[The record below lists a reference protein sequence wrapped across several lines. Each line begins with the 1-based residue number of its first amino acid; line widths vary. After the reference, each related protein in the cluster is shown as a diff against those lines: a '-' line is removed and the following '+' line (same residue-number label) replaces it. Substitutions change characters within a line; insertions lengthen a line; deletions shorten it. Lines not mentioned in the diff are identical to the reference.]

1 MACTGFVRACWVAA
15 PGWIW
20 NWNYIGFLL
29 NTTGM
34 NETHDKIQVVYDTV
48 IEFLI
53 QYGFQVVGAVIIL
66 VVGVVLAKMFGG
78 VVLRL
83 CNKANI
89 DVTLTKFFAGLTK
102 ILVLVFA
109 LVIAMAKFGITI
121 APMVAAI
128 GAGAFGLTLAIQG
141 PIANYGAGLAL
152 ILTRPF
158 KVGNTLTLH
167 GLTGVVQEI
176 KLGMTVLVT
185 EDGEQITIPNRKVL
199 GEIFVNSFPNKV
211 VEGSIGIAYS
221 ADPGKAI
228 RLIRECLQ
236 SIEHVTQDPEPQIGI
251 EAFAD
256 SSINIGYRYW
266 VKTEVYYQT
275 QYKVNLAVFN
285 AFKEN
290 RVAIPFPQ
298 REVRILNESNPT

>member
-1 MACTGFVRACWVAA
+1 MSEGLDQFQA
-15 PGWIW
+15 
-20 NWNYIGFLL
+20 
-29 NTTGM
+29 
-34 NETHDKIQVVYDTV
+34 VYDTV

-53 QYGFQVVGAVIIL
+53 MYGFQVIGAIIIL
-66 VVGVVLAKMFGG
+66 IIGLILAKTFGG
-78 VVLRL
+78 IVIKL
-83 CNKANI
+83 CRKA
-89 DVTLTKFFAGLTK
+89 DVDITLTKFFAGLAK
-102 ILVLVFA
+102 LVIFLFA

-167 GLTGVVQEI
+167 GLTGIVEEI
-176 KLGMTVLVT
+176 KLGVTVLGT
-185 EDGEQITIPNRKVL
+185 EDGEQITIPNRKVI
-199 GEIFVNSFPNKV
+199 GEIFINSFPNKV

-221 ADPGKAI
+221 ADPEKAMAVI
-228 RLIRECLQ
+228 AQCLRE
-236 SIEHVTQDPEPQIGI
+236 IDNVTNDPEPQIGI

-266 VKTEVYYQT
+266 VRTEAFYQT

-285 AFKEN
+285 AFKQN
-290 RVAIPFPQ
+290 GIAIPFPQ
-298 REVRILNESNPT
+298 REVRILNESNPS

>member
-1 MACTGFVRACWVAA
+1 MTEG
-15 PGWIW
+15 
-20 NWNYIGFLL
+20 L
-29 NTTGM
+29 NQFQG
-34 NETHDKIQVVYDTV
+34 IYDTV

-53 QYGFQVVGAVIIL
+53 MYGFQVVGAIIIL
-66 VVGVVLAKMFGG
+66 VIGLILAKMFGG
-78 VVLRL
+78 IVLKL
-83 CNKANI
+83 CRKAGV
-89 DVTLTKFFAGLTK
+89 DVTLTRFFAGLAK
-102 ILVLVFA
+102 IIVVVFA
-109 LVIAMAKFGITI
+109 LVVAMAKFGITI

-167 GLTGVVQEI
+167 GLTGVVEEI
-176 KLGMTVLVT
+176 KLGITVLIT
-185 EDGEQITIPNRKVL
+185 EDGEQITIPNRKVI
-199 GEIFVNSFPNKV
+199 GEIFVNSFPNKI

-221 ADPGKAI
+221 ADPHRAI
-228 RLIRECLQ
+228 GLIRDCLKRMDNVA
-236 SIEHVTQDPEPQIGI
+236 SEPEPQIGI

-266 VKTEVYYQT
+266 VKTEAYYQT

-290 RVAIPFPQ
+290 GVAIPFPQ
-298 REVRILNESNPT
+298 REVRILNESIPS